1 MARRRNNSGNDED
14 FSIFNNS
21 DSIDKQAKAWEKAG
35 KDISDHIA
43 EHFES
48 RMNRIEANL
57 RREFNTSS
65 TNTDNS
71 SNGQQKEQPRQYE
84 SIIAQALAQRD
95 KHNEDYKRTHGQ
107 DFKDASLFEKAA
119 ANIIN
124 QSGKGQKFDP
134 DVKIGQI
141 IGKELLKGIERAF
154 STYLMKPLQQGMN
167 NMYSAYEANMSEI
180 AGRMGMER
188 AETTSLMHSAI
199 KELNSTAAKN
209 AVSANKE
216 LIPELRAVA
225 ARGWQG
231 NDAVR
236 TAVTNSIDKKIMPW
250 LDSSTEAWNNLQ
262 FNLDDNQMKLLKA
275 QQLQLQE
282 TQSGNR
288 LLQSGVIN
296 QLTSDI
302 APLLTN
308 IDYNTMDKDNLSSD
322 MQKLIKSGTESGL
335 TPQEAYAQAK
345 QILDIYKNPTAG
357 FDKGDAFSVMTA
369 QAAYTGGGIDEIV
382 KAALDINEIAAS
394 TAENAG
400 IVGSAMGLTNAS
412 GVTREEGYKQV
423 SRMYQGYL
431 DSNDTSASTSLY
443 DQTANR
449 ATEKVT
455 ATQEWDNRIEN
466 GLSGTAL
473 YLSNN
478 WPHMQETLTN
488 ILQVVSG
495 IATGIVGG
503 MIGKHVLNKVAP
515 KLLSQLG
522 KTATTK
528 AATSG
533 LASAANSFVSNHTPA
548 LVSKM
553 AASKGGTIITNA
565 TSKLPGV
572 AQVAAPIVAGGLIGK
587 YGISKGNEDIE
598 KGHEVRGNI
607 SKVGGI
613 AAGVGGAV
621 AGVSAGAAML
631 GVGAAN
637 AWNPLGWTL
646 LAVGGVVTGLTA
658 LHRTLNKTDEEIS
671 KTMKSVS
678 DSYSQNVADVR
689 KSAQSIIAQ
698 MSDGETTM
706 QDENDAR
713 KFLVDNGILTSTE
726 AQSKNAE
733 QLKQLTQAYLMATND
748 FETKDDKDADKKS
761 KDIVKELANNGSKD
775 LIKEA
780 ATVRDENKEDWIKA
794 KTASYENG
802 GMKSKEAKKKAESDW
817 GSVDL
822 AVDANGNAS
831 KQYKLLE
838 TMAGYIKQ
846 DDGRE
851 IMQGRLK
858 RYLDPEATDSV
869 LTSQSFDSLFEAI
882 SGDIGND
889 ATAMAIASIPGM
901 DINLSDYW
909 TTDSASIATESY
921 KQLAR
926 KLNSMWSLYLSEG
939 EPEGTAQTLVSL
951 FTQLSE
957 NKLPQENKEE
967 LRAFYPG
974 VNLAY
979 SYLSQKGIEG
989 LPKSYA
995 VGTPYIAEDQIAQ
1008 LHKGEAVIPA
1018 DSNTAR
1024 LRGLLGLNDS
1034 QISQQKASSADV
1046 VNAIQA
1052 QTDALKQVIE
1062 KVISALPQLQ
1072 STNAIDMRTKKIR
1085 DDRSNLNPQYG
1096 NTRPVY

>member
-35 KDISDHIA
+35 KDISEHIA

-65 TNTDNS
+65 NNVKADNS
-71 SNGQQKEQPRQYE
+71 SNGQQKEQHRQYE

-124 QSGKGQKFDP
+124 QSGKGQRFDP
-134 DVKIGQI
+134 NIKVGQI

-154 STYLMKPLQQGMN
+154 NTYLMKPLQQGMD

-225 ARGWQG
+225 TRGWQG
-231 NDAVR
+231 NDAVK

-262 FNLDDNQMKLLKA
+262 FNLNDNQIKLLKA

-296 QLTSDI
+296 QLTADI

-308 IDYNTMDKDNLSSD
+308 IDYNTMDKDNLSD
-322 MQKLIKSGTESGL
+322 EMQRLIKAGTETGL

-382 KAALDINEIAAS
+382 KAALDINEIAAN
-394 TAENAG
+394 TAQNAG
-400 IVGSAMGLTNAS
+400 IVGSAMGLTNAT
-412 GVTREEGYKQV
+412 GITREEGYKQV

-431 DSNDTSASTSLY
+431 DTDDTAVSTSLY
-443 DQTANR
+443 DQTANN

-466 GLSGTAL
+466 SLSGTAL

-503 MIGKHVLNKVAP
+503 MIGKHILNKVAP
-515 KLLSQLG
+515 KLLSQPG
-522 KTATTK
+522 KTLASK
-528 AATSG
+528 IASSG
-533 LASAANSFVSNHTPA
+533 LSSAANSFVSNGTPSI
-548 LVSKM
+548 VSKM
-553 AASKGGTIITNA
+553 AASKVGTKITNA
-565 TSKLPGV
+565 TGKLPGI
-572 AQVAAPIVAGGLIGK
+572 AQVAAPIAAGGLIGK

-598 KGHEVRGNI
+598 RGHEFRGNL
-607 SKVGGI
+607 SKAGGI

-637 AWNPLGWTL
+637 AWNPVGWVTL
-646 LAVGGVVTGLTA
+646 AAGAAVVGLTA
-658 LHRTLNKTDEEIS
+658 LNRAMTATSGVAESLSKSFKDLDKTNAE
-671 KTMKSVS
+671 TVS
-678 DSYSQNVADVR
+678 SQR
-689 KSAQSIIAQ
+689 KS
-698 MSDGETTM
+698 
-706 QDENDAR
+706 
-713 KFLVDNGILTSTE
+713 LTSLE
-726 AQSKNAE
+726 LEMSK
-733 QLKQLTQAYLMATND
+733 
-748 FETKDDKDADKKS
+748 
-761 KDIVKELANNGSKD
+761 
-775 LIKEA
+775 
-780 ATVRDENKEDWIKA
+780 
-794 KTASYENG
+794 YE
-802 GMKSKEAKKKAESDW
+802 
-817 GSVDL
+817 
-822 AVDANGNAS
+822 
-831 KQYKLLE
+831 
-838 TMAGYIKQ
+838 
-846 DDGRE
+846 
-851 IMQGRLK
+851 
-858 RYLDPEATDSV
+858 
-869 LTSQSFDSLFEAI
+869 
-882 SGDIGND
+882 D
-889 ATAMAIASIPGM
+889 ATADSAEAQRFASKLVQTGLVNEQDVRGKNVAELSSLTDSIIEGNKKLQKEFGIEHKDIANKLETAVAQETGNANKAIFDKAMELSDGGSLSLDEHGSDYTDVKTLMADYISAIKDPKAQAKAQEMYNTMTKDEKLDKGELATFFDQDIPSGNWKSLWHTTIDRKRAPTRFDM
-901 DINLSDYW
+901 DINALTEATNAFVGENVY
-909 TTDSASIATESY
+909 TDTQSANEII
-921 KQLAR
+921 
-926 KLNSMWSLYLSEG
+926 SLLQTYEQEYLKAG
-939 EPEGTAQTLVSL
+939 
-951 FTQLSE
+951 
-957 NKLPQENKEE
+957 KNKEKQE
-967 LRAFYPG
+967 KVRE
-974 VNLAY
+974 NWK
-979 SYLSQKGIEG
+979 SYFQKLKKSDPDMYEFIKNSTEGIAEK
-989 LPKSYA
+989 LEIDPQSYA

-1034 QISQQKASSADV
+1034 QVSQQKASSSDV

-1072 STNAIDMRTKKIR
+1072 SSNAIDMRTKKIR

>member
-65 TNTDNS
+65 TNTENS
-71 SNGQQKEQPRQYE
+71 SSGQQKEQSRQYE
-84 SIIAQALAQRD
+84 SIIAQSLAQRD

-322 MQKLIKSGTESGL
+322 MQKLIKSGTERGL

-382 KAALDINEIAAS
+382 KAALDINEIAAN
-394 TAENAG
+394 TAQNAG
-400 IVGSAMGLTNAS
+400 IVGSAMGLTNAT
-412 GVTREEGYKQV
+412 GITREEGYKQV

-431 DSNDTSASTSLY
+431 DSDDTAVSTSLY

-495 IATGIVGG
+495 IATGIVSG

-637 AWNPLGWTL
+637 AWNPVGWGL
-646 LAVGGVVTGLTA
+646 LLMGGLTVAGTAVFRAMTATSGAAESLSKSFKNLDKTNAETVSSQKKSLSSLQLEMSKYEDATADSAEAQRFASELVQTGLVS
-658 LHRTLNKTDEEIS
+658 EEAVRG
-671 KTMKSVS
+671 KSVS
-678 DSYSQNVADVR
+678 ELSSLTDTIIEGNKKLQKELGIENKKVANKLETEVAKETMDANKAVFDKAMELSGGGTLSLEEHGSDYTDVQTLMADYVSAIKDPKAQAKAQEMYNTMTSNDKLSKGELATFFDQDIPSGNWKSLWHTTIDR
-689 KSAQSIIAQ
+689 KRAPTRFDMDVNA
-698 MSDGETTM
+698 
-706 QDENDAR
+706 
-713 KFLVDNGILTSTE
+713 LTE
-726 AQSKNAE
+726 ATNAFVGE
-733 QLKQLTQAYLMATND
+733 NVYTDTQAAT
-748 FETKDDKDADKKS
+748 EIIS
-761 KDIVKELANNGSKD
+761 
-775 LIKEA
+775 
-780 ATVRDENKEDWIKA
+780 
-794 KTASYENG
+794 
-802 GMKSKEAKKKAESDW
+802 
-817 GSVDL
+817 
-822 AVDANGNAS
+822 
-831 KQYKLLE
+831 LLE
-838 TMAGYIKQ
+838 TYEQDYLKAGKNKKQQEKVRENWKEYFQKLKKSDPDMYEFIKVSTE
-846 DDGRE
+846 GIAEKLE
-851 IMQGRLK
+851 I
-858 RYLDPEATDSV
+858 DPE
-869 LTSQSFDSLFEAI
+869 
-882 SGDIGND
+882 
-889 ATAMAIASIPGM
+889 
-901 DINLSDYW
+901 
-909 TTDSASIATESY
+909 
-921 KQLAR
+921 
-926 KLNSMWSLYLSEG
+926 
-939 EPEGTAQTLVSL
+939 
-951 FTQLSE
+951 
-957 NKLPQENKEE
+957 
-967 LRAFYPG
+967 
-974 VNLAY
+974 
-979 SYLSQKGIEG
+979 
-989 LPKSYA
+989 SYA

-1034 QISQQKASSADV
+1034 QISQQKASSSDV

-1052 QTDALKQVIE
+1052 QTDTLKQVIE

-1072 STNAIDMRTKKIR
+1072 STNAINMRTKKIR